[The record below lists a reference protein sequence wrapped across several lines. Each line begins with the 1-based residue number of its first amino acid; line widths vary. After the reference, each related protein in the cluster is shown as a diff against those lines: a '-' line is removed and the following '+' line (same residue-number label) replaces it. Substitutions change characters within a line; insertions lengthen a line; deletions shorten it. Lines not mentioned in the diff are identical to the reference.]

1 VLFLDFELSAV
12 RVVLWRLRAEVW
24 RFEFTCRDNRSTECG
39 DLDCSPRAPLLQMPE
54 RPHGALAA
62 DAASCAANGSQE
74 VGSILRQRL
83 SLFARIAPVVVVQDT
98 TVDDSAR
105 ERLEA
110 AWKTDAP
117 RLWRA
122 LLATT
127 GDRSVADDALSE
139 AFAQA
144 LSRARELREPTRW
157 IWRVAFKIAAGEMQR
172 RRSTQPLA
180 DDQTMPDV
188 AEARALVAALQQIT
202 PRQRSVLV
210 LHYYAGY
217 RTREIA
223 QILGMSPSTARVH
236 LSTGRGRLRRLLED
250 DDA

>member
-1 VLFLDFELSAV
+1 
-12 RVVLWRLRAEVW
+12 
-24 RFEFTCRDNRSTECG
+24 
-39 DLDCSPRAPLLQMPE
+39 M
-54 RPHGALAA
+54 
-62 DAASCAANGSQE
+62 
-74 VGSILRQRL
+74 
-83 SLFARIAPVVVVQDT
+83 
-98 TVDDSAR
+98 DDSAR

-127 GDRSVADDALSE
+127 GDVAVADDALGE

-144 LSRARELREPTRW
+144 LSRGGELRDPTRW
-157 IWRVAFKIAAGEMQR
+157 IWRAAFKIAAGEMQR
-172 RRSTQPLA
+172 RRTTQPFVEDHA
-180 DDQTMPDV
+180 VPDDE
-188 AEARALVAALQQIT
+188 EAHALVAALQQIT

-217 RTREIA
+217 RTREVA

-236 LSTGRGRLRRLLED
+236 LTTGRRRLRRLLED

>member
-1 VLFLDFELSAV
+1 
-12 RVVLWRLRAEVW
+12 
-24 RFEFTCRDNRSTECG
+24 
-39 DLDCSPRAPLLQMPE
+39 
-54 RPHGALAA
+54 
-62 DAASCAANGSQE
+62 
-74 VGSILRQRL
+74 
-83 SLFARIAPVVVVQDT
+83 VVQDT
-98 TVDDSAR
+98 AVDDTAR

-127 GDRSVADDALSE
+127 GDRTVADDALSE

-144 LSRARELREPTRW
+144 LSRGGELHEPVRW
-157 IWRVAFKIAAGEMQR
+157 IWRVAFKVAGGEMQH
-172 RRSTQPLA
+172 RRSTQPLSEDHTLP
-180 DDQTMPDV
+180 DD
-188 AEARALVAALQQIT
+188 AEAGALLAALQKIT

-223 QILGMSPSTARVH
+223 QILGMSSSTARVH
-236 LSTGRGRLRRLLED
+236 LSAGRGRLRRLLEE